1 MKQEDKLLAL
11 AREQLGTTESP
22 PGSNNVKYNT
32 AYYGGPVHGSG
43 YPWCCVFIW
52 WLFRECGLSDLFCG
66 GQKTAYCPFVVQYA
80 RDNGKWRTDGYRPG
94 DLLLYDWD
102 DDGVADHIGICET
115 DTDEGGHLW
124 AIEGNCG
131 DAVQRARRWTG
142 SILGAYRPAYD
153 EAPAEDAKEVPTT
166 APETYTVQAGD
177 MLGLIALKYG
187 TTIRELARINGLSN
201 PDLIYPGQM
210 LQLRETQPAPPEG
223 SKVDTDADRIEELA
237 RAVIRGEYGNGLAR
251 RIRLGKDYTAVQK
264 KVNEILTGN
273 GGAK

>member
-32 AYYGGPVHGSG
+32 AYYGGEVRGSG
-43 YPWCCVFIW
+43 YPWCCAFIW
-52 WLFRECGLSDLFCG
+52 WLFRECGLSELFCG

-142 SILGAYRPAYD
+142 SILGAYRPEYGED
-153 EAPAEDAKEVPTT
+153 EDGPSETPAPTDE
-166 APETYTVQAGD
+166 PETYTVQPGD
-177 MLGLIALKYG
+177 MLGLIALRYG
-187 TTIRELARINGLSN
+187 TSIRELARINGLSN
-201 PDLIYPGQM
+201 PDLIYPGQV
-210 LQLRETQPAPPEG
+210 LKIRESGTPAP
-223 SKVDTDADRIEELA
+223 TDGNGTAEEIRAKA
-237 RAVIRGEYGNGLAR
+237 RAVIRGEYGNGLVR
-251 RIRLGKDYTAVQK
+251 RIRLGKDYDAVQAE
-264 KVNEILTGN
+264 VNRLLR
-273 GGAK
+273 GG

>member
-1 MKQEDKLLAL
+1 MKQADKLLAL

-32 AYYGGPVHGSG
+32 AYYGGEVRGRN
-43 YPWCCVFIW
+43 YPWCCAFIW
-52 WLFRECGLSDLFCG
+52 WLFRECGLSELFCG

-80 RDNGKWRTDGYRPG
+80 RDNGKWRTEGYRPG

-131 DAVQRARRWTG
+131 DSVQRARRWTG

-153 EAPAEDAKEVPTT
+153 EAPGAEASEDPA
-166 APETYTVQAGD
+166 APETYTVRKGD
-177 MLGLIALKYG
+177 MLGRIAARHG
-187 TTIRELARINGLSN
+187 TTVEELVRLNNIKN
-201 PDLIYPGQM
+201 PNRIYPGQV
-210 LQLRETQPAPPEG
+210 LRLRESGETVTVTLTLKRSVFARYG
-223 SKVDTDADRIEELA
+223 SVSRIEEVLA
-237 RAVIRGEYGNGLAR
+237 G
-251 RIRLGKDYTAVQK
+251 
-264 KVNEILTGN
+264 
-273 GGAK
+273 